1 MAAPS
6 RAPTYRRDTVTW
18 VAFACLFGFG
28 LLNAVLG
35 PALPYL
41 RAAEG
46 VSYLAASMHQV
57 AFAVGGGIAG
67 LLAAAVS
74 RTMSRRRAIAI
85 GLGVAALADHRP
97 TSRSSPPSF
106 SASRGRRP

>member
-41 RAAEG
+41 REAEG
-46 VSYLAASMHQV
+46 VSYLAA
-57 AFAVGGGIAG
+57 
-67 LLAAAVS
+67 
-74 RTMSRRRAIAI
+74 
-85 GLGVAALADHRP
+85 
-97 TSRSSPPSF
+97 
-106 SASRGRRP
+106 